1 MQTQTSKKL
10 KLVVAVAGAV
20 GLLGTNAVL
29 ADPGGKKANAGYVGD
44 NTGHLVRDSAGKCV
58 KNTAWTPAL
67 ALEECGDK
75 KAVAEKKPE
84 PVAEPARP
92 APPAEKISLSAD
104 AHFDFDK
111 SDLKA
116 GDKRELDDA
125 AAKLRNMNVDSI
137 TVTGHTDS
145 VGTDAYNQALS
156 ERRAAAVKGYLVDKG
171 VSSGAIHAH
180 GRGESQP
187 VADNKSADG
196 RAKNRR
202 VDIEFRATQK

>member
-1 MQTQTSKKL
+1 MQTFNKM
-10 KLVVAVAGAV
+10 KLVVAVAAAA
-20 GLLGTNAVL
+20 GLLGANTVMAQT
-29 ADPGGKKANAGYVGD
+29 GGKANAGYVGD
-44 NTGHLVRDSAGKCV
+44 SNGYLVTNSSGECV
-58 KNTAWTPAL
+58 KNSSWTPAL

-84 PVAEPARP
+84 PVAK
-92 APPAEKISLSAD
+92 PPAAEKASLSAD

-125 AAKLRNMNVDSI
+125 AAKLRNMNVNSI
-137 TVTGHTDS
+137 TVTGHTDY
-145 VGTDAYNQALS
+145 VGTDAYNQKLS
-156 ERRAAAVKGYLVDKG
+156 ERRAATVKGYLVDKG
-171 VSSGAIHAH
+171 VNSGVIQTQ
-180 GRGESQP
+180 GKGESQP
-187 VADNKSADG
+187 VADNKTAEG

>member
-1 MQTQTSKKL
+1 MQTSTST
-10 KLVVAVAGAV
+10 KLVAVVAAAV
-20 GLLGTNAVL
+20 GLLGMNVAM
-29 ADPGGKKANAGYVGD
+29 ADKGGKANAGYVGD

-58 KNTAWTPAL
+58 KNSAWTAAL

-75 KAVAEKKPE
+75 KAEKAKEPE
-84 PVAEPARP
+84 PAPAK
-92 APPAEKISLSAD
+92 APMVEKISLKAD

-116 GDKRELDDA
+116 GEKQELDDA
-125 AAKLRNMNVDSI
+125 AAKMKGMKVESVS
-137 TVTGHTDS
+137 VTGHTDN

-156 ERRAAAVKGYLVDKG
+156 ERRAASVKNYLVGKG
-171 VSSGAIHAH
+171 VSAGLVQTQ
-180 GRGESQP
+180 GKGESQP

-202 VDIEFRATQK
+202 VDIEIRATQGK